1 MSRQRDRD
9 RSKRALPALKRL
21 PGVSYDEVARATF
34 GSAESEMLSRW
45 FGDHDHLSRAGSA
58 ADGVAMTAD
67 GSLLAF
73 DYRLT
78 EVGLD
83 PKALSSQ
90 RADWERLGQLLFRFD
105 RSMQWLI
112 GDWLLQGED
121 KRWGQ
126 HEAIAAKL
134 GLQVKTLYD
143 YRYVA
148 RQVDF
153 SVRTEKLS
161 FGHHKLVAQLQ
172 PSRQR
177 HWLQRAAAG
186 DSAGDSRPWSISR
199 MRQEMRQEVKA
210 SPAEAAL
217 EETPFERNLR
227 RIDREMTRRKWN
239 RLPAAERCKRHAAL
253 QKILERMELW
263 GLD

>member
-21 PGVSYDEVARATF
+21 PRVSYDEVARATF
-34 GSAESEMLSRW
+34 GSSESEMLSRW
-45 FGDHDHLSRAGSA
+45 FGDLSPAASA
-58 ADGVAMTAD
+58 ADGVAIAAD
-67 GSLLAF
+67 GSLVAF

-78 EVGLD
+78 GVGLD

-126 HEAIAAKL
+126 HEDIAAEL

-161 FGHHKLVAQLQ
+161 FGHHKLVAQLE

-177 HWLQRAAAG
+177 HWLQRAASG
-186 DSAGDSRPWSISR
+186 DFDSATGESRSWSISR
-199 MRQEMRQEVKA
+199 LRKEMA
-210 SPAEAAL
+210 DLPAEAGL
-217 EETPFERNLR
+217 DETPFERNLR

-239 RLPAAERCKRHAAL
+239 RLPAEERYKRHAAL
-253 QKILERMELW
+253 QKILARMELW

>member
-9 RSKRALPALKRL
+9 RSKRALPALRTL
-21 PGVSYDEVARATF
+21 PRVTYEEVAQATF
-34 GSAESEMLSRW
+34 GTSESELLSRS
-45 FGDHDHLSRAGSA
+45 FGDLSRAA
-58 ADGVAMTAD
+58 ADGVAIAAD
-67 GSLLAF
+67 GSLMAF

-78 EVGLD
+78 GIGLD
-83 PKALSSQ
+83 PQALSGR
-90 RADWERLGQLLFRFD
+90 RADWERLGRLLFRFD

-121 KRWGQ
+121 KKWGE
-126 HEAIAAKL
+126 HEEIAAEL

-148 RQVDF
+148 RHVDF
-153 SVRTEKLS
+153 SVRTENLS
-161 FGHHKLVAQLQ
+161 FGHHKLVAQLA
-172 PSRQR
+172 PALQR
-177 HWLQRAAAG
+177 HWLQMAAAG
-186 DSAGDSRPWSISR
+186 DRDPASGAARQWSISR
-199 MRQEMRQEVKA
+199 LRKEMA
-210 SPAEAAL
+210 ALPAESAR

-239 RLPAAERCKRHAAL
+239 RLPADERRKRHAAL
-253 QKILERMELW
+253 QNILARMEMW

>member
-1 MSRQRDRD
+1 MSRQRGRE
-9 RSKRALPALKRL
+9 RSKRALPAVRRL
-21 PGVSYDEVARATF
+21 PRVSYEEVAQATF
-34 GSAESEMLSRW
+34 GASEIGKLNRW
-45 FGDHDHLSRAGSA
+45 FGDLSPAA
-58 ADGVAMTAD
+58 ADGVTIAAD
-67 GSLLAF
+67 GSLVAF

-78 EVGLD
+78 GIGLD
-83 PKALSSQ
+83 PRALSSQ
-90 RADWERLGQLLFRFD
+90 RADWERLGRLLFRFD

-121 KRWGQ
+121 NKWGE
-126 HEAIAAKL
+126 HEAIAAEL

-148 RQVDF
+148 RHVDF

-161 FGHHKLVAQLQ
+161 FGHHKLVAQLE
-172 PSRQR
+172 PTLQR
-177 HWLQRAAAG
+177 RWLNRAAAG
-186 DSAGDSRPWSISR
+186 DYDATAGASRAWSISR
-199 MRQEMRQEVKA
+199 LRKEMTA
-210 SPAEAAL
+210 LPAEVAR

-239 RLPAAERCKRHAAL
+239 RLSPDERYKRHAAL
-253 QKILERMELW
+253 QNILARMEMW

>member
-9 RSKRALPALKRL
+9 RSKRALPALRKL
-21 PGVSYDEVARATF
+21 PRVSYEEVARATF
-34 GSAESEMLSRW
+34 GASESEALSRS
-45 FGDHDHLSRAGSA
+45 FGDLSPADSTA
-58 ADGVAMTAD
+58 AGVAIAAD
-67 GSLLAF
+67 GSLVAF

-78 EVGLD
+78 GIGLD
-83 PKALSSQ
+83 PNALSSQ

-112 GDWLLQGED
+112 GDWLLQAED
-121 KRWGQ
+121 NKWGK
-126 HEAIAAKL
+126 HEEIAAEL

-148 RQVDF
+148 RHVDF

-161 FGHHKLVAQLQ
+161 FGHHKLVAQLEPALQ
-172 PSRQR
+172 GR
-177 HWLQRAAAG
+177 WLSRAAAG
-186 DSAGDSRPWSISR
+186 DVAGDSRPWSISR
-199 MRQEMRQEVKA
+199 LRKEM
-210 SPAEAAL
+210 AAL
-217 EETPFERNLR
+217 PAAITAEETPFERNLR

-239 RLPAAERCKRHAAL
+239 RLSAEERRKRHAAL
-253 QKILERMELW
+253 KDILARMDMW

>member
-9 RSKRALPALKRL
+9 RSKRARPALRHL
-21 PGVSYDEVARATF
+21 PRVSYEEVAQATFGASESEILSQWFGDLRPARATE
-34 GSAESEMLSRW
+34 A
-45 FGDHDHLSRAGSA
+45 
-58 ADGVAMTAD
+58 GVAIAAD
-67 GSLLAF
+67 GSLVAF

-78 EVGLD
+78 GIGLD
-83 PKALSSQ
+83 PSALSGQ

-121 KRWGQ
+121 NKWGK
-126 HEAIAAKL
+126 HEEIAAEL

-148 RQVDF
+148 RHVDF
-153 SVRTEKLS
+153 SVRTELLS
-161 FGHHKLVAQLQ
+161 FGHHKLVAQLE
-172 PSRQR
+172 PSLQR
-177 HWLQRAAAG
+177 RWLKRAAAG
-186 DSAGDSRPWSISR
+186 DLDAASGEPRPWSISR
-199 MRQEMRQEVKA
+199 LRKEM
-210 SPAEAAL
+210 AAL
-217 EETPFERNLR
+217 PTEIAAEETPFERNLR

-239 RLPAAERCKRHAAL
+239 RLPAEERHKRHAAL
-253 QKILERMELW
+253 KNILARMEMW

>member
-9 RSKRALPALKRL
+9 RSKRALPALRTL
-21 PGVSYDEVARATF
+21 PRVTYEEVAQATF
-34 GSAESEMLSRW
+34 GAAESAALSRR
-45 FGDHDHLSRAGSA
+45 FGDLSPAA
-58 ADGVAMTAD
+58 ADGVAIAGD
-67 GSLLAF
+67 GSLVAF

-78 EVGLD
+78 GIGLD
-83 PKALSSQ
+83 PNARSSQ

-121 KRWGQ
+121 NKWGK
-126 HEAIAAKL
+126 HEAIAAEL

-148 RQVDF
+148 RHVEF

-161 FGHHKLVAQLQ
+161 FGHHKLVAQLE
-172 PSRQR
+172 PSLQR
-177 HWLQRAAAG
+177 RWLERAAAG
-186 DSAGDSRPWSISR
+186 DRDSASGNSRPWSISR
-199 MRQEMRQEVKA
+199 LRKEMA
-210 SPAEAAL
+210 LMPAETAA

-239 RLPAAERCKRHAAL
+239 RLPAEERCRRHAAL
-253 QKILERMELW
+253 QNILARMEMW